1 MKKNPDKEEQSVYE
15 SLRGPFYRMGFMGI
29 CFMIFAQYIIT
40 PFTNDL
46 NIINI
51 AVPGLRFVGLLQFV
65 DAFCFTLWF
74 ALTGAGDTKIPA
86 IVDVL
91 THWVLF
97 IPACYFLGITL
108 GLGFWGPWIAFGL
121 HLTFFAIFVFWRFR
135 GGYWKTIKV

>member
-1 MKKNPDKEEQSVYE
+1 
-15 SLRGPFYRMGFMGI
+15 
-29 CFMIFAQYIIT
+29 MIFAQYIIT

-46 NIINI
+46 NVINI

-108 GLGFWGPWIAFGL
+108 GFGFWGPWIAFGL
-121 HLTFFAIFVFWRFR
+121 HLTFFAAFVFWRFR
-135 GGYWKTIKV
+135 MGYWKTIKV